1 MSLDRYLTLRYPLK
15 YGRNKRRSLMA
26 YKIITIWLISFA
38 ICLPLFILG
47 LVDTSNVYNEQT
59 RACFP
64 AHRTFKIYGSFVAF
78 FIPLIIMVVTY
89 ALTMAALRQAHTTKK
104 ERKKRHERMH
114 AVINL
119 AAMAIRWKRAVNTVE
134 IPVEKKST
142 NLTEQQTQSIE
153 EKSTKK
159 SPPRRRASSLLTGI
173 QPRKG
178 MYTSSQRL
186 SESARTFSPNHW
198 KKHKEKIL
206 KPLPEK
212 AGKRMFNLIFME
224 ISSAFCF
231 PSGTFIE
238 STPRTC
244 CCNSFASACQTFAFV
259 YTSLGCSQWTK
270 RSTA

>member
-78 FIPLIIMVVTY
+78 FIPLIIMIVTY
-89 ALTMAALRQAHTTKK
+89 ALTMTALQQAHITKR
-104 ERKKRHERMH
+104 ERKKRRERMH

-134 IPVEKKST
+134 IPDEKKT
-142 NLTEQQTQSIE
+142 TIDLEQMSEVVE
-153 EKSTKK
+153 EKISKNNLQRKRALSLLINEQPKK
-159 SPPRRRASSLLTGI
+159 S
-173 QPRKG
+173 
-178 MYTSSQRL
+178 MFTSSQRL
-186 SESARTFSPNHW
+186 NACSKAFSPSHW
-198 KKHKEKIL
+198 TKSKEKIL

-212 AGKRMFNLIFME
+212 SSKGGKKNILISMKTNLFH
-224 ISSAFCF
+224 
-231 PSGTFIE
+231 
-238 STPRTC
+238 
-244 CCNSFASACQTFAFV
+244 
-259 YTSLGCSQWTK
+259 
-270 RSTA
+270 